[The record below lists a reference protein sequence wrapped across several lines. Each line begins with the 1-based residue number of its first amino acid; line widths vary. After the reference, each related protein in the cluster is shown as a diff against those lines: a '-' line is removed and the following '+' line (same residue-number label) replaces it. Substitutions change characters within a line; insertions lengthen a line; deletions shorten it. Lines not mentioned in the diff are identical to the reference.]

1 LTPVRSRSRQLSHT
15 RTQGFG
21 PATNREAV
29 GRGTSGKL
37 AGKVALITGG
47 SSGIGEAIA
56 LRFASEGAATAVVAG
71 RNLRKAEAVADQ
83 IRQAGGIAAAFT
95 ADVTLPEQVA
105 RLIEEAQKALGPID
119 ILVNSAGIHRFTP
132 VGEPRTDDVDALLSI
147 NVKGTWLVVNAAVPG
162 MIERR
167 HGKIINLA
175 SVVGTIGSKGNAI
188 YAATK
193 AGVVLMTRS
202 LAGDLAQH
210 GINVNCIAPGNTET
224 PLNLVMR
231 NDPIFAPQLAAR
243 KARTP
248 SGRTYS
254 SPEDVTGIALLLA
267 SEDSRAMHGSCV
279 VVDEGVSACL

>member
-1 LTPVRSRSRQLSHT
+1 MAVRSRPPQASRT
-15 RTQGFG
+15 RAQGSE
-21 PATNREAV
+21 PAANGEAA
-29 GRGTSGKL
+29 GNGALGKL
-37 AGKVALITGG
+37 FGKVALITGG

-56 LRFASEGAATAVVAG
+56 LRFASEGAATAVVAS
-71 RNLRKAEAVADQ
+71 RNLSKAEAVAER
-83 IRQAGGIAAAFT
+83 ISSAGGVAAAFM
-95 ADVTLPEQVA
+95 ADVTLSEQVA
-105 RLIEEAQKALGPID
+105 QLIEEVQKELGPID

-132 VGEPRTDDVDALLSI
+132 VGETRADDVDALLSI

-167 HGKIINLA
+167 YGKIINLA
-175 SVVGTIGSKGNAI
+175 SVVGTIGSRGNAI

-193 AGVVLMTRS
+193 AGVILMTRS

-224 PLNLVMR
+224 PLNLAMR
-231 NDPIFAPQLAAR
+231 TDPIFAPQLAAR

-254 SPEDVTGIALLLA
+254 PREDITGIALLLA